1 MTKIKKRNEL
11 SIFEELRLKPEDFRE
26 TPKIEDLVEID
37 HVYYYYNTKFKKNTY
52 WILTEPKFTQV
63 NEYSEGI
70 DTDDEDYQLNIPKI
84 NKLKKFET
92 NVKCHI
98 EEETE
103 DTIFYT
109 WWQNK
114 NGKLIQVNRTDEI
127 ESVTFKLKSWLRNNA
142 IDAVG
147 LEIRSMKKK
156 AHEYS
161 KEKLLEMIELEESKL
176 KKKKDF
182 QGRRITKI

>member
-103 DTIFYT
+103 D
-109 WWQNK
+109 K
-114 NGKLIQVNRTDEI
+114 
-127 ESVTFKLKSWLRNNA
+127 
-142 IDAVG
+142 
-147 LEIRSMKKK
+147 RS
-156 AHEYS
+156 
-161 KEKLLEMIELEESKL
+161 
-176 KKKKDF
+176 
-182 QGRRITKI
+182 